1 MSAGRAVSAFALLT
15 ALLSAV
21 ASADTPTPASQEQV
35 VKISAKRFEYS
46 PNVIK
51 VKVNTPVVLEFTT
64 LDRLHGFAVPDLK
77 LEAEIKPGEV
87 TRVRFVPQKTGTFAF
102 HCNVFCGS
110 GHEDMTGELVVTD

>member
-1 MSAGRAVSAFALLT
+1 MSAGRAVSAVALLA
-15 ALLSAV
+15 ALLQGA

-46 PNVIK
+46 PSVIK
-51 VKVNTPVVLEFTT
+51 VKVNAPVVLELTS
-64 LDRLHGFAVPDLK
+64 LDRVHGFAIPDLK
-77 LEAEIKPGEV
+77 LEAQIKPGEV
-87 TRVRFVPQKTGTFAF
+87 TRVRFVPEKTGTFAF

>member
-1 MSAGRAVSAFALLT
+1 MSAGRAVSAFALFT
-15 ALLSAV
+15 ALLSVV

-64 LDRLHGFAVPDLK
+64 VDRLHGFAVPDLK

>member
-1 MSAGRAVSAFALLT
+1 MSAARALSPFALLT

-21 ASADTPTPASQEQV
+21 PSADTPTPASQEQV

-46 PNVIK
+46 PSVIK
-51 VKVNTPVVLEFTT
+51 VKVNTPVVLELTT
-64 LDRLHGFAVPDLK
+64 LDRLHGFAIPDLK
-77 LEAEIKPGEV
+77 IEAEIKPGEV

-110 GHEDMTGELVVTD
+110 GHEDMAGELIVTD

>member
-51 VKVNTPVVLEFTT
+51 VKVNTPVVLELTT
-64 LDRLHGFAVPDLK
+64 LDRVHGFAIPDLK
-77 LEAEIKPGEV
+77 LEAEIKPGEI

>member
-1 MSAGRAVSAFALLT
+1 MSAGRAVSAFALFT
-15 ALLSAV
+15 ALLSVV

-51 VKVNTPVVLEFTT
+51 VKVNTPVVLELTT

>member
-1 MSAGRAVSAFALLT
+1 MFAGRAVSAFTLLT

-51 VKVNTPVVLEFTT
+51 VKVNTPVVLELTT
-64 LDRLHGFAVPDLK
+64 LDRLHGFTVPDLK

>member
-1 MSAGRAVSAFALLT
+1 MSAARAVSAFALLT

-21 ASADTPTPASQEQV
+21 ASADTPTPTSQEQV

-51 VKVNTPVVLEFTT
+51 VKVKVPVVLELTT

-87 TRVRFVPQKTGTFAF
+87 TRVRFVPEKTGTFAF
-102 HCNVFCGS
+102 HCNIFCGS
-110 GHEDMTGELVVTD
+110 GHDDMAGELVVTD

>member
-1 MSAGRAVSAFALLT
+1 MSAGRAVSAFALFT
-15 ALLSAV
+15 ALLSVV

-51 VKVNTPVVLEFTT
+51 VKVNTPVVLELTT
-64 LDRLHGFAVPDLK
+64 LDRVHGFAVPDLK
-77 LEAEIKPGEV
+77 LEAEIKPGEI

-102 HCNVFCGS
+102 HCNLFCGS

>member
-1 MSAGRAVSAFALLT
+1 MSAGRAVSAFALFT
-15 ALLSAV
+15 ALLSVV

-51 VKVNTPVVLEFTT
+51 VKVNTPVVLELTT
-64 LDRLHGFAVPDLK
+64 LDRVHGFAVPDLK

-102 HCNVFCGS
+102 HCNLFCGS